1 MGETYGNLPWADEET
16 FRELL
21 ARTWLWGEDADWDSF
36 PESSAWRDLLPLLGP
51 VAALQTYGTAQGAQA
66 RERAILEA
74 LAWAPLP
81 PRDTAGARERQ
92 RKVGEFSLLVRQVAG
107 KLQEAEEVLDREG
120 WRFDPGER
128 KVVRARVDSRPS
140 ALRRKLA
147 VLLVKALRDGRVE
160 NDQSLRVEVC
170 RVLAWWLPG
179 EDCDPSKGGP
189 IDQDLKNELRKRRG

>member
-1 MGETYGNLPWADEET
+1 MGETYGNLPWTDQEA

-36 PESSAWRDLLPLLGP
+36 PESSAWRELLPLLGP
-51 VAALQTYGTAQGAQA
+51 LAALQVFGTSQEAQA
-66 RERAILEA
+66 RERAILEV

-92 RKVGEFSLLVRQVAG
+92 GKVGEFSLLVRQIGERLRV
-107 KLQEAEEVLDREG
+107 AEEALDREG
-120 WRFDPGER
+120 WRFDPEER
-128 KVVRARVDSRPS
+128 RVVRARVDSRPS

-160 NDQSLRVEVC
+160 NDQSLREEVG
-170 RVLAWWLPG
+170 RVLAWWLPE